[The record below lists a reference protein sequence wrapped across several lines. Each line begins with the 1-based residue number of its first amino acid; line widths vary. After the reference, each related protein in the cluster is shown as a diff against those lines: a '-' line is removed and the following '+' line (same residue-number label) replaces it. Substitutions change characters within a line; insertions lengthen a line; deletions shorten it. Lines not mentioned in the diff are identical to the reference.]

1 MNEGRLPKEFRD
13 RCKAFGSRVI
23 RLFVDLPKNRD
34 EVAIIAKQLLRSGTS
49 VAAQVREASRARSD
63 AEFAAK
69 LGGAL
74 QEADES
80 QLWLE
85 YLREDCQIEAEK
97 TLPIESEAHEL
108 IAIFVTM
115 IKRTRD

>member
-1 MNEGRLPKEFRD
+1 MNQGRLPKEFRD
-13 RCKAFGSRVI
+13 RCKVFGSRII
-23 RLFVDLPKNRD
+23 RLFVGLPRNRD

-80 QLWLE
+80 LLWLE
-85 YLREDCQIEAEK
+85 YLREDCHIEGEK
-97 TLPIESEAHEL
+97 TVPLEDEASEL
-108 IAIFVTM
+108 TAILVTM
-115 IKRTRD
+115 IKRTRE